1 LLRRQTSKFSFKFL
15 NRHGASV
22 TNREGNIKTTE
33 AESQGD
39 CILIFEWGAEKN
51 LCKWAG
57 GAGLRRRFFAS
68 GLLGFVVEDKDAT
81 ATIRPIP

>member
-1 LLRRQTSKFSFKFL
+1 VKK
-15 NRHGASV
+15 
-22 TNREGNIKTTE
+22 
-33 AESQGD
+33 QGD

>member
-1 LLRRQTSKFSFKFL
+1 LESSPNEYVLC
-15 NRHGASV
+15 
-22 TNREGNIKTTE
+22 
-33 AESQGD
+33 SQGD